1 MLTMGQPI
9 QLKTRKPMD
18 TLGDGFAERIIGNYQ
33 MLEEQM
39 TPSDMLH
46 FISAPPELYTEEAG
60 MAPLVNQQTNVNT
73 QNMTL
78 QLVNNVLN
86 RILVSDSLQMT
97 YQDRVFVENVL
108 NKIGVTD
115 VQEFIRQVRLMKE
128 ETKNTRELL
137 RLYHSDNQV
146 LRTLREYRAEEREKE
161 RAEGRESEETE
172 QVRLERQTREIWNR
186 LHTEEIY
193 REMSNLV
200 SIRYGSPVRITRQEM
215 QLSEQSISAEYLT
228 LNRMRSETFSRNQ
241 DLVYNRINTY
251 EAGEGDQITENYEE
265 TVSSMVK
272 AVLLNAISQIYH
284 MRYSELTT
292 HAANWKW
299 LTDAI
304 HVNAQNTFQR
314 FESYHNQLRLSKEEK
329 NEYHETLQN
338 YERREITA
346 LQSLFEHTEEVTVN
360 RPEIRN
366 LTENELE
373 YRTEVNLTEEPGRI
387 EETFRELTEQQE
399 TEHKHV
405 YKISEKK
412 REQEIRKQLELINQQ
427 NLERIEKL
435 RSLTQEEKK
444 TAPPK
449 IDRKRA
455 KKDALRALENP
466 EEVLMEYLETPTK
479 ESETERIETER
490 LKEILGAD
498 TVQILETLKGYQEH
512 PERYPNVTTSEGQA
526 MNYLMQDIRSQE
538 EPESEVRPAEVPELL
553 HTRIREESSREVQ
566 KVLKE
571 TERFQTERVPFSP
584 RQVEAVREEVELF
597 HKQNETAFS
606 EEFLEELEERN
617 RRNIQSETRT
627 TTEQIQETNH
637 VDRLV
642 TNKVNELKLA
652 QDQDIER
659 IVSQNVRRQL
669 NSLSDQVFT
678 KLEKRMDAERRRR
691 GI

>member
-9 QLKTRKPMD
+9 QLKTRKPME
-18 TLGDGFAERIIGNYQ
+18 TLGNDFAERIAGNYQ

-60 MAPLVNQQTNVNT
+60 MAPLVNHQTNVNS
-73 QNMTL
+73 QNVTL
-78 QLVNNVLN
+78 QLINNVLN
-86 RILVSDSLQMT
+86 RILVSDSFQMT

-115 VQEFIRQVRLMKE
+115 VQEFIREVRRMKE

-137 RLYHSDNQV
+137 KLYHSDHQV
-146 LRTLREYRAEEREKE
+146 LRTLREYRLEEKE
-161 RAEGRESEETE
+161 KEKAQGGETEENE
-172 QVRLERQTREIWNR
+172 QVRMEQQTREIWNR
-186 LHTEEIY
+186 MHTEEVY
-193 REMSNLV
+193 QELSNLV
-200 SIRYGSPVRITRQEM
+200 SLRYGSPVRVTRQEM

-228 LNRMRSETFSRNQ
+228 LNRMRSETFVRNQ

-251 EAGEGDQITENYEE
+251 EAGDGDLTTENYEE

-284 MRYSELTT
+284 MRYTELTT
-292 HAANWKW
+292 HASNWKW

-346 LQSLFEHTEEVTVN
+346 LQSLFEHTEEVTLN

-366 LTENELE
+366 LTETEME
-373 YRTEVNLTEEPGRI
+373 YRTEENITEEQERI
-387 EETFRELTEQQE
+387 EETFHELSEKQE

-412 REQEIRKQLELINQQ
+412 REEELRKQLEIINRQ

-435 RSLTQEEKK
+435 KTLRQEEKK
-444 TAPPK
+444 SEPPK

-466 EEVLMEYLETPTK
+466 QEVLMEYLESPTK
-479 ESETERIETER
+479 ETETERVETER

-498 TVQILETLKGYQEH
+498 TVQILETLKGYQQN

-526 MNYLMQDIRSQE
+526 LNFLMQDIRSQE
-538 EPESEVRPAEVPELL
+538 ETERPEPISETPELL

-566 KVLKE
+566 RVLKE
-571 TERFQTERVPFSP
+571 TERYQTERVPFTP
-584 RQVEAVREEVELF
+584 RQTEAVREEVELF
-597 HKQNETAFS
+597 HKQNETALS

-617 RRNIQSETRT
+617 RRNIRSETHT
-627 TTEQIQETNH
+627 TTEQVQETNH
-637 VDRLV
+637 VDQLV
-642 TNKVNELKLA
+642 TNKVNELKLE
-652 QDQDIER
+652 QDQNIER
-659 IVSQNVRRQL
+659 IVSQNVRQQL

>member
-9 QLKTRKPMD
+9 QLKTRKPME
-18 TLGDGFAERIIGNYQ
+18 TLGNDFAERIAGNYQ

-60 MAPLVNQQTNVNT
+60 MAPLVNHQTNVNS
-73 QNMTL
+73 QNVTL
-78 QLVNNVLN
+78 QLINNVLN
-86 RILVSDSLQMT
+86 RILVSDSFQMT

-115 VQEFIRQVRLMKE
+115 VQEFIREVRRMKE

-137 RLYHSDNQV
+137 KLYHSDHQV
-146 LRTLREYRAEEREKE
+146 LRTLREYRLEEKE
-161 RAEGRESEETE
+161 KEKAQGGETEENE
-172 QVRLERQTREIWNR
+172 QVRMEQQTREIWNR
-186 LHTEEIY
+186 MHTEEVY
-193 REMSNLV
+193 QELSNLV
-200 SIRYGSPVRITRQEM
+200 SLRYGSPVRVTRQEM

-228 LNRMRSETFSRNQ
+228 LNRMRSETFVRNQ

-251 EAGEGDQITENYEE
+251 EAGDGDLTTENYEE

-284 MRYSELTT
+284 MRYTELTT
-292 HAANWKW
+292 HASNWKW

-346 LQSLFEHTEEVTVN
+346 LQSLFEHTEEVTLN

-366 LTENELE
+366 LTETEME
-373 YRTEVNLTEEPGRI
+373 YRTEENITEEQERI
-387 EETFRELTEQQE
+387 EETFHELSEKQE

-412 REQEIRKQLELINQQ
+412 REEELRKQLEIINRQ

-435 RSLTQEEKK
+435 KTLRQEEKK
-444 TAPPK
+444 SELPK

-466 EEVLMEYLETPTK
+466 QEVLMEYLESPTK
-479 ESETERIETER
+479 ETETERVETER

-498 TVQILETLKGYQEH
+498 TVQILETLKGYQQN

-526 MNYLMQDIRSQE
+526 LNFLMQDIRSQE
-538 EPESEVRPAEVPELL
+538 ETERPEPTSEAPELV

-566 KVLKE
+566 RVLKE
-571 TERFQTERVPFSP
+571 TERYQTERVPFTP
-584 RQVEAVREEVELF
+584 RQTEAVREEVELF
-597 HKQNETAFS
+597 HKQNETALS

-617 RRNIQSETRT
+617 RRNIRSETHT
-627 TTEQIQETNH
+627 TTEQVQETNH
-637 VDRLV
+637 VDQLV
-642 TNKVNELKLA
+642 TNKVNELKLE
-652 QDQDIER
+652 QDQNIER
-659 IVSQNVRRQL
+659 IVSQNVRQQL

>member
-9 QLKTRKPMD
+9 QLKTRKPME
-18 TLGDGFAERIIGNYQ
+18 TLGNDFAERIAGNYQ

-60 MAPLVNQQTNVNT
+60 MAPLVNHQTNVNS
-73 QNMTL
+73 QNVTL
-78 QLVNNVLN
+78 QLINNVLN
-86 RILVSDSLQMT
+86 RILVSDSFQMT

-115 VQEFIRQVRLMKE
+115 VQEFIREVRRMKE

-137 RLYHSDNQV
+137 KLYHSDHQV
-146 LRTLREYRAEEREKE
+146 LRTLREYRLEEKE
-161 RAEGRESEETE
+161 KEKAQGSESEENE
-172 QVRLERQTREIWNR
+172 QVRMEQQTREIWNR
-186 LHTEEIY
+186 MHTEEVY
-193 REMSNLV
+193 QELSNLV
-200 SIRYGSPVRITRQEM
+200 SLRYGSPVRVTRQEM

-228 LNRMRSETFSRNQ
+228 LNRMRSETFVRNQ

-251 EAGEGDQITENYEE
+251 EAGDGDLTTENYEE

-284 MRYSELTT
+284 MRYTELTT
-292 HAANWKW
+292 HASNWKW

-346 LQSLFEHTEEVTVN
+346 LQSLFEHTEEVTLN

-366 LTENELE
+366 LTETEME
-373 YRTEVNLTEEPGRI
+373 YRTEENITEEQERI
-387 EETFRELTEQQE
+387 EETFHELSEKQE

-412 REQEIRKQLELINQQ
+412 REEELRKQLEIINRQ

-435 RSLTQEEKK
+435 KTLRQEEKK
-444 TAPPK
+444 SEPPK

-466 EEVLMEYLETPTK
+466 QEVLMEYLESPTK
-479 ESETERIETER
+479 ETETERVETER

-498 TVQILETLKGYQEH
+498 TVQILETLKGYQQN

-526 MNYLMQDIRSQE
+526 LNFLMQDIRSQE
-538 EPESEVRPAEVPELL
+538 ETERPEPISEAPELV

-566 KVLKE
+566 RVLKE
-571 TERFQTERVPFSP
+571 TERYQTERVPFTP
-584 RQVEAVREEVELF
+584 RQTEAVREEVELF
-597 HKQNETAFS
+597 HKQNETALS

-617 RRNIQSETRT
+617 RRNIRSETHT
-627 TTEQIQETNH
+627 TTEQVQETNH
-637 VDRLV
+637 VDQLV
-642 TNKVNELKLA
+642 TNKVNELKLE
-652 QDQDIER
+652 QDQNIER
-659 IVSQNVRRQL
+659 IVSQNVRQQL

>member
-9 QLKTRKPMD
+9 QLKTRKPME
-18 TLGDGFAERIIGNYQ
+18 TLGNDFAERIAGNYQ

-60 MAPLVNQQTNVNT
+60 MAPLVNHQTNVNS
-73 QNMTL
+73 QNVTL
-78 QLVNNVLN
+78 QLINNVLN
-86 RILVSDSLQMT
+86 RILVSDSFQMT

-115 VQEFIRQVRLMKE
+115 VQEFIREVRRMKE

-137 RLYHSDNQV
+137 KLYHSDHQV
-146 LRTLREYRAEEREKE
+146 LRTLREYRLEEKE
-161 RAEGRESEETE
+161 KEKAQGGETEENE
-172 QVRLERQTREIWNR
+172 QVRMEQQTREIWNR
-186 LHTEEIY
+186 MHTEEVY
-193 REMSNLV
+193 QELSNLV
-200 SIRYGSPVRITRQEM
+200 SLRYGSPVRVTRQEM

-228 LNRMRSETFSRNQ
+228 LNRMRSETFVRNQ

-251 EAGEGDQITENYEE
+251 EAGDGDLTTENYEE

-284 MRYSELTT
+284 MRYTELTT
-292 HAANWKW
+292 HASNWKW

-346 LQSLFEHTEEVTVN
+346 LQSLFEHTEEVTLN

-366 LTENELE
+366 LTETEME
-373 YRTEVNLTEEPGRI
+373 YRTEENITEEQERI
-387 EETFRELTEQQE
+387 EETFHELSEKQE

-412 REQEIRKQLELINQQ
+412 REEELRKQLEIINRQ

-435 RSLTQEEKK
+435 KTLRQEEKK
-444 TAPPK
+444 SEPPK

-466 EEVLMEYLETPTK
+466 QEVLMEYLESPTK
-479 ESETERIETER
+479 ETETERVETER

-498 TVQILETLKGYQEH
+498 TVQILETLKGYQQN

-526 MNYLMQDIRSQE
+526 LNFLMQDIRSQE
-538 EPESEVRPAEVPELL
+538 ETERPEPTSEAPELV

-566 KVLKE
+566 RVLKE
-571 TERFQTERVPFSP
+571 TERYQTERVPFTP
-584 RQVEAVREEVELF
+584 RQTEAVREEVELF
-597 HKQNETAFS
+597 HKQNETALS

-617 RRNIQSETRT
+617 RRNIRSETHT
-627 TTEQIQETNH
+627 TTEQVQETNH
-637 VDRLV
+637 VDQLV
-642 TNKVNELKLA
+642 TNKVNELKLE
-652 QDQDIER
+652 QDQNIER
-659 IVSQNVRRQL
+659 IVSQNVRQQL